1 MDRVVDRLSGSAKL
15 LRAMNTAAVLSHLL
29 NRGPLTRADIRDL
42 TGLSKPTTSEVLRKL
57 VEAGFAIPIG
67 HTSGGPGPNA
77 EIYAINPEAGFA
89 AAISVRETSGD
100 PSVAIAICDL
110 AGEIRAQSD
119 VVTNLATAPAE
130 ALAAGLRDLC
140 AGAGLPLDQVRHV
153 QLGVP
158 GSYDPTTDTIHLVDV
173 PGLERPG
180 LVSALRAALG
190 APVAIDNDVNLAAV
204 AERGRGVAAGV
215 PTFAL
220 LWLDHGLGLAIDLG
234 GPLLRG
240 ARGSAGE
247 IGYMPVGLP
256 TRGRGNVTDPAP
268 DLDSILAG
276 AAVLELAA
284 AHRDPADTAGRT
296 GSVMSAGKTLELAV
310 SSGNDRFI
318 EALAERIAVAATAVA
333 AVLDPSLIVL
343 GGAVAQAGGG
353 RLRDA
358 VVAAIHA
365 AAPIDAEIATTG
377 LAEDAVLLGAIDAS
391 LESVREV
398 LIQAAHDINS

>member
-1 MDRVVDRLSGSAKL
+1 MERVVDRLSGSAKL

-57 VEAGFAIPIG
+57 VEAGYAIPIG

-130 ALAAGLRDLC
+130 ALASGLRDLC
-140 AGAGLPLDQVRHV
+140 AGAALPLDQIQHV

-173 PGLERPG
+173 PGLNRPG
-180 LVSALRAALG
+180 LLAALRDALG
-190 APVAIDNDVNLAAV
+190 APVSIDNDVNLAAI
-204 AERGRGVAAGV
+204 AERRRGVAAGV
-215 PTFAL
+215 PTFVL
-220 LWLDHGLGLAIDLG
+220 LWLDYGLGLAIDLG

-256 TRGRGNVTDPAP
+256 ARGRGRAGES

-284 AHRDPADTAGRT
+284 AHGT
-296 GSVMSAGKTLELAV
+296 GIATNTSGAALSAGKTLELAV
-310 SSGNDRFI
+310 SGGNDAFI

-343 GGAVAQAGGG
+343 GGTVAQAGGV

-358 VVAAIHA
+358 VTAAIHA
-365 AAPIDAEIATTG
+365 AAPIDADVATTG

-391 LESVREV
+391 LEAVREV